1 LVRPVAFSLVS
12 WGFDVSVTFLT
23 FVALGYSVPV
33 DKVLIVYAS
42 TGTLQTFGVSI
53 VGFTEVVMS
62 GFYTVLG
69 IPPAL
74 SLAVTL
80 LARVVT
86 LWFKLAVSY
95 AAFQWIGVEIL
106 TDKKVDSNKEQN
118 LLKPTSRSVT
128 LDVSDSPAFNNKD
141 KDSTQNNNRTRSKI
155 TFCA

>member
-1 LVRPVAFSLVS
+1 
-12 WGFDVSVTFLT
+12 
-23 FVALGYSVPV
+23 
-33 DKVLIVYAS
+33 VLIVYAS
-42 TGTLQTFGVSI
+42 TRTLQTFGVSI

-118 LLKPTSRSVT
+118 LLKH
-128 LDVSDSPAFNNKD
+128 K
-141 KDSTQNNNRTRSKI
+141 
-155 TFCA
+155 